1 MEKDI
6 KIIFIIMISL
16 LYLSSAFNK
25 ITNFTKVATG
35 LKNKLNSS
43 ILFNWIPF
51 DISYIALTFA
61 LILLLVGPC
70 LLLYGV
76 YNDINKYI
84 KYGII
89 ILLVFLVLATIIYH
103 PITDTKER
111 WDMLKNLSLIGSF
124 GFIYTLIN

>member
-61 LILLLVGPC
+61 LILLLVGPA

-89 ILLVFLVLATIIYH
+89 VLLVFLVLATIIYH

>member
-1 MEKDI
+1 MEKI
-6 KIIFIIMISL
+6 VKIILVIMISL

-35 LKNKLNSS
+35 LKNKLDSS

-51 DISYIALTFA
+51 DISYVALIFA
-61 LILLLVGPC
+61 LILLLVGPG

-89 ILLVFLVLATIIYH
+89 VLIVFLVLATIIYH
-103 PITDTKER
+103 PITDSKER
-111 WDMLKNLSLIGSF
+111 WDMLKNISLIGSL
-124 GFIYTLIN
+124 GLIYTMTN